1 MHRNQGTPS
10 GDVDRGRKFEEVFA
24 AMVPAA
30 NENWDSKRQANPLA
44 AFWSRLVVVQPSL
57 PLCHEKRFRRTSWA
71 KLMMTND
78 KGYRVETYSASGG
91 VKTLCFVRWIRGFH
105 RISP

>member
-1 MHRNQGTPS
+1 
-10 GDVDRGRKFEEVFA
+10 
-24 AMVPAA
+24 
-30 NENWDSKRQANPLA
+30 
-44 AFWSRLVVVQPSL
+44 VVQPSL
-57 PLCHEKRFRRTSWA
+57 PFCHEKRFRRTSWA

-78 KGYRVETYSASGG
+78 KGYRMESYSGSGG